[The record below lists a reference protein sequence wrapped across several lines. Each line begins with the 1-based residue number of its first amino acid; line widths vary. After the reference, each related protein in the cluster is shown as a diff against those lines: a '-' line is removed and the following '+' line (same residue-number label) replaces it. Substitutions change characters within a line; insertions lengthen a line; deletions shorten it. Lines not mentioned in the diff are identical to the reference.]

1 MKSFIDGITAYGE
14 ALRLV
19 GRLGLWG
26 YLFAPVLIGIV
37 VAFGI
42 FGAAGFVSDDLSRLL
57 LSWFSR
63 LSGSKVA
70 ESVARIFSA
79 VLIIG
84 VGLVLFKQIVLAVS
98 APVMS
103 PLSEKVERYLAGDAY
118 PEVRFSVSR
127 ALSDLVRG
135 LVIAL
140 RNIFRELFFTL
151 LLLVIGLIPL
161 FSFFTPFL
169 IFIVQAYYAGFGNI
183 DYMLERHLRVGES
196 VRFVRRNRMLAIG
209 NGSVFLLLLLSG
221 VGFIFALPLATVA
234 ATVET
239 YKRMNKQ

>member
-1 MKSFIDGITAYGE
+1 MKSFLDGITSYGK

-26 YLFAPVLIGIV
+26 YMFAPVLIGIV
-37 VAFGI
+37 VAIGV
-42 FGAAGFVSDDLSRLL
+42 FGAAGLVSDDLGRLI
-57 LSWFSR
+57 LSWFSG
-63 LSGSKVA
+63 LTGNKVA
-70 ESVARIFSA
+70 TGAARIFSA
-79 VLIIG
+79 LLIIG
-84 VGLVLFKQIVLAVS
+84 VGLVLFKQLVLAIS

-118 PEVRFSVSR
+118 PEVKFSLSG

-135 LVIAL
+135 LIIAL
-140 RNIFRELFFTL
+140 RNIFRELFLTL
-151 LLLVIGLIPL
+151 LLLVLGLIPVL
-161 FSFFTPFL
+161 GFFSPFL
-169 IFIVQAYYAGFGNI
+169 IFFVQAYYAGFGNM
-183 DYMLERHLRVGES
+183 DYMLERHMRVKGS
-196 VRFVRRNRMLAIG
+196 VEFVRNHRMLAIG
-209 NGSVFLLLLLSG
+209 NGTVFLLLLLSG